1 MSERTNFIVDPSRLE
16 MAFLLHKVFKETD
29 DGKELLAK
37 LRDRFF
43 DACTWGPNAPE
54 HTIYFL
60 EGQRQMIK
68 YMVDLAEAYPQM
80 KEESAKARNIAD
92 TVVTDLK
99 TGDE

>member
-1 MSERTNFIVDPSRLE
+1 MPDQTHFVVDPSRLE
-16 MAFLLHKVFKETD
+16 LAFLLHKVFKETE

-37 LRDRFF
+37 LKERFF
-43 DACTWGPNAPE
+43 DTCTWGPNSPE

-68 YMVDLAEAYPQM
+68 YMIDLTEAYPQM
-80 KEESAKARNIAD
+80 KEKTAEARNIKD

-99 TGDE
+99 TEDK